1 MFKTASKGAHV
12 QVVLLL
18 VFFLFY
24 IFLIV
29 SFFFYASALTE
40 ANKKSV
46 FVCKFVCKL
55 AISYH
60 KAKTMESGIQL

>member
-1 MFKTASKGAHV
+1 M

-29 SFFFYASALTE
+29 SFFFFNASALTR

-46 FVCKFVCKL
+46 FVCLSVCKL

-60 KAKTMESGIQL
+60 KVKNMESGIQL